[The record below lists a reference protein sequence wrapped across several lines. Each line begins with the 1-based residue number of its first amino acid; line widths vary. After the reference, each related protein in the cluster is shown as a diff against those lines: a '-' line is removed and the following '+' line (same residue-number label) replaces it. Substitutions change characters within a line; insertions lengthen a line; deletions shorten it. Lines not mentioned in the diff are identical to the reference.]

1 MKKCLAILAICFGI
15 TCTAKA
21 QNIDINVRAD
31 STFNAAEVEA
41 NTFKGFDVDINK
53 VGTVNIG
60 MQLAFDASEAFA
72 NHDEITSS
80 LQKKSFY
87 RQRADLILS
96 SALPEHTNV
105 YATLT
110 FVDPKGGDNNAN
122 IVMSNL
128 EIEHYFLNNTKIRIG
143 RLGNKVS
150 ESQFFGRI
158 ALEETSAHVYG
169 RNIFINDALE
179 FDGCLRKGGPVY
191 FIGIKPYFNP
201 LNIKGAYAGIHIP
214 FKNGLQTHVILSANR
229 QFENDMVQY
238 VPDFKGKD
246 IYGSY
251 ELEVAYKQPVST
263 FFVNVGG
270 NLGCRGLLPH
280 TSGAMDY
287 MKQLNPVVTRK
298 GDSFNETF
306 MGSVGIHIFPAKM
319 SHAWRFMPQLGL
331 ETEWQGPFTDRFS
344 AVNFCGFCK
353 FSLTRRVVL
362 MYYCTAQNIN
372 QKINETKPEHMS
384 GVVHFARLMV
394 VVGKVGRLYM

>member
-1 MKKCLAILAICFGI
+1 MKKYITLLAICFGVVSI
-15 TCTAKA
+15 ANA
-21 QNIDINVRAD
+21 QTVDLKMRAD
-31 STFNAAEVEA
+31 STFNAADVEA
-41 NTFKGFDVDINK
+41 KTFKGFDVDINK
-53 VGTVNIG
+53 VGAVNIG

-87 RQRADLILS
+87 RQRADLIFS

-110 FVDPKGGDNNAN
+110 FVDSNGGSNFAN
-122 IVMSNL
+122 IVFSNL

-191 FIGIKPYFNP
+191 FIGIKPNFNP

-214 FKNGLQTHVILSANR
+214 FKNGMQTHVIISANR
-229 QFENDMVQY
+229 QFEKDMVQY
-238 VPDFKGKD
+238 IPDFKGND

-251 ELEVAYKQPVST
+251 EFEVAYKQPAST
-263 FFVNVGG
+263 VYLNVGG
-270 NLGCRGLLPH
+270 NYGYRGLLPH
-280 TSGAMDY
+280 TSGAMDF

-298 GDSFNETF
+298 GDSFKETF
-306 MGSVGIHIFPAKM
+306 MGSAGIHIFPSKM
-319 SHAWRFMPQLGL
+319 SHSWRFMPQLGL
-331 ETEWQGPFTDRFS
+331 EAEWQGPFTDSFS

-362 MYYCTAQNIN
+362 TYYCVAQNIN